1 MCVAVGAPG
10 ASAALMSTHMIHDE
24 AWSAARS
31 ERAHGFA
38 PKAVVR
44 SQLSVRVSELAIT
57 QRKTRGKVRYRRP

>member
-31 ERAHGFA
+31 ERAHGCA
-38 PKAVVR
+38 P
-44 SQLSVRVSELAIT
+44 SQESSALSACQNYAEN
-57 QRKTRGKVRYRRP
+57 GNPRYR